1 MKTTMLALLP
11 LLLFSAPAHA
21 VEADAGCTS
30 DPAAAAL
37 AIDVATKLP
46 ADGPAVPDGFYLT
59 LTCSL
64 LSGGLA
70 ADEIAAL
77 PPAEL
82 LDRAVE
88 GLTIDRSRADALLAI
103 LQAMK
108 QAQVVR
114 PELPVVK

>member
-1 MKTTMLALLP
+1 MRIQPLAPKKSVLSLMP
-11 LLLFSAPAHA
+11 RRLA
-21 VEADAGCTS
+21 V
-30 DPAAAAL
+30 AA
-37 AIDVATKLP
+37 KLP
-46 ADGPAVPDGFYLT
+46 ADGSAVPDGFYLT